1 MDYDSLLELVKQRRS
16 IRQFKP
22 DPVPDEYIDKI
33 IEAARWA
40 PSGFNSQPWDFVV
53 VKKKE
58 LRDKIVQ
65 IAKEDFVK
73 HVLES
78 SGDVANL
85 GEVDRLV
92 VSTIKEAFG
101 YQTAPVLIIL
111 FGDMRTRVAL
121 PVAAQND
128 DNLFRQLHI
137 SGLANTF
144 LYMHL
149 AAAALGLASQWATA
163 VGIPTV
169 QSRIKELLGIP
180 EELVAYD
187 MMAVGYRVREPKPKL
202 LRDKEKMV
210 HYDYCGKEDFRTNK
224 EVNDFAERT
233 KIWTAA
239 MHKRD
244 GG

>member
-1 MDYDSLLELVKQRRS
+1 MDYDSFLELVQKRRS

-22 DPVPDEYIDKI
+22 DPIPDEYIDKI
-33 IEAARWA
+33 IEAAHWA
-40 PSGFNSQPWDFVV
+40 PSGFNSQPWEFVV

-58 LRDKIVQ
+58 LRDRIVQ
-65 IAKEDFVK
+65 IAKENFVK
-73 HVLES
+73 HVLEG

-85 GEVDRLV
+85 GEADRLA
-92 VSTIKEAFG
+92 VSAIKEAFG
-101 YQTAPVLIIL
+101 YQTAPVFIIL
-111 FGDMRTRVAL
+111 FGDMRAKVAL
-121 PVAAQND
+121 PMAAQND
-128 DNLFRQLHI
+128 EDIFRQLYI
-137 SGLANTF
+137 SSLANTF

-187 MMAVGYRVREPKPKL
+187 MMVVGYRVREPRPKL
-202 LRDKEKMV
+202 LRDKENMV
-210 HYDYCGKEDFRTNK
+210 HYDYCGKKDFRTNE
-224 EVNDFAERT
+224 EVNAFAERT